1 MRLIFLLPALFLPF
15 SATAQEEQLPSV
27 RELLKGKV
35 FRDRINPQWI
45 KETNHL
51 YYSVHTPD
59 GQEHVLVDLA
69 SGEMERA
76 SKREDLSQQPGE
88 TEKIAA
94 LSINPPASKN
104 GGKRKKIV
112 WQNRTDGRVKLTW
125 ITSEGKEGSSTW
137 VKARETSDMSSFVGH
152 TFVVT
157 DETGARPDFFIAGT
171 GDETVIIEKDKK
183 QFRLRERSSSQD
195 GKFRIEV
202 KSKTFMIRD
211 RKSGEIRE
219 WSIQQTKDKRF
230 REAALGGKEKRET
243 TFGETVFWSPDSRAF
258 LAYRFQPVETR
269 ELHMVESSPKDQ
281 LQPKL
286 LSRNYRKPGDPLP
299 KPELILFRLTES
311 SEKDSTPFFTG
322 QVIDGKLF
330 PKPYGLSATARPDRV
345 DIEWLPDSSAFT
357 FFYNERGHQ
366 CLSLIAVDRKTGKA
380 RTVVEEASNTMVHYS
395 GKSHFHYL
403 HKTKEAI
410 WMSERN
416 NWNHLYLLDFAGS
429 KISNAITS
437 GKWVVREVLQIDDE
451 KGRIWFYASGIREG
465 EDPYHLHLCRAN
477 FDGTGFAQLTEAD
490 GNHTITFSPDRKSF
504 LDKWSRADHEPVHEL
519 RDSETGELVT
529 TLEKANLDRLLET
542 EWQMPERFV
551 AKGRDGKTD
560 IHGVIIKPWNFDP
573 KKRYPIVE
581 QIYAGPHGAF
591 APKEFR
597 SYSTTQTLAHD
608 GCIVVQADGM
618 GTNHRGK
625 KFHDV
630 AWKNLKDA
638 GFPDRIAWIRAAA
651 ETRPWMDLN
660 RVGIY
665 GGSAGGQSAMRALL
679 DHHDFYSVAVAD
691 CGCHDNRMDK
701 IWWNEQWMGWPVDD
715 SYAKSSNVDDAHKL
729 QGKLL
734 LIVGEIDTN
743 VDPASTMQVVQALQ
757 KAGKN
762 FEFMPIIG
770 HGHSAAETKY
780 GSMLRRKFLLNHLL
794 SRK

>member
-1 MRLIFLLPALFLPF
+1 MRLILFLAALFLPF

-45 KETNHL
+45 EETNHL

-88 TEKIAA
+88 AETVAA

-112 WQNRTDGRVKLTW
+112 WQNRTDERVKLTW
-125 ITSEGKEGSSTW
+125 IKSEGKEGSSTW
-137 VKARETSDMSSFVGH
+137 VKARGTSDMSSFVGH

-157 DETGARPDFFIAGT
+157 DKTGARPDFFVAGT
-171 GDETVIIEKDKK
+171 GNETVIIEKDKK
-183 QFRLRERSSSQD
+183 QFRLHERSSSQD

-202 KSKTFMIRD
+202 KSNTLVIRD
-211 RKSGEIRE
+211 RKTGAPLK
-219 WSIQQTKDKRF
+219 WSIQETRDERF
-230 REAALGGKEKRET
+230 REAALGGKEKKET
-243 TFGETVFWSPDSRAF
+243 IFGETVFWSPDSRAF
-258 LAYRFQPVETR
+258 VAYRFQPIETR
-269 ELHMVESSPKDQ
+269 QLHMLESSPKDQ

-286 LSRNYRKPGDPLP
+286 RSRAYPKPGDPLP
-299 KPELILFRLTES
+299 KPELILFRLAES
-311 SEKDSTPFFTG
+311 GEKNSAPSFLG
-322 QVIDGKLF
+322 QVIDRKLF
-330 PKPYGLSATARPDRV
+330 PNPYGLNPTPSHGRV
-345 DIEWLPDSSAFT
+345 DIDWLPDSSAFT

-366 CLSLIAVDRKTGKA
+366 LLRLISVDRETGAA
-380 RTVVEEASNTMVHYS
+380 RTIVEDRSKTMVNYWN
-395 GKSHFHYL
+395 KSFFHL
-403 HKTKEAI
+403 LPNSNEGI
-410 WMSERN
+410 WMSERS
-416 NWNHLYLLDFAGS
+416 NWNHLYLVNMAKGEVT
-429 KISNAITS
+429 NPITK
-437 GKWVVREVLQIDDE
+437 GRWVVREVLHVDE
-451 KGRIWFYASGIREG
+451 EKRRVWFYASGIDKE
-465 EDPYHLHLCRAN
+465 EDPYHKHLCRVSFDGAN
-477 FDGTGFAQLTEAD
+477 FVQLTEAD
-490 GNHTITFSPDRKSF
+490 ANHEITFSPDRKRF
-504 LDKWSRADHEPVHEL
+504 LAKWSRADHEPVHEL
-519 RDSETGELVT
+519 RDSETGKLVT
-529 TLEKANLDRLLET
+529 TLEKANVDRLLET
-542 EWQMPERFV
+542 GWKMPERFV

-560 IHGVIIKPWNFDP
+560 IHGIIIKPWNFDP
-573 KKRYPIVE
+573 EETYPVVE

-597 SYSTTQTLAHD
+597 TYSTTQTFAHD
-608 GCIVVQADGM
+608 GCVVVQVDGM

-638 GFPDRIAWIRAAA
+638 GFPDRIAWIKAAA
-651 ETRPWMDLN
+651 KTRPWMDLN

-701 IWWNEQWMGWPVDD
+701 ISWNEQWMGWPVDD

-734 LIVGEIDTN
+734 LIVGELDTN
-743 VDPASTMQVVQALQ
+743 VDPASTMQVVHALQ
-757 KAGKN
+757 KAGKE
-762 FEFMPIIG
+762 FEYMPIIG
-770 HGHSAAETKY
+770 QGHSAAETKY
-780 GSMLRRKFLLNHLL
+780 GSMLRRKFLLKHLL
-794 SRK
+794 GRK